1 MEGKIIGKFEMQL
14 QCKMKDSSSC
24 SKLMMWEM
32 EREEV
37 KMREKVIDLEDRG

>member
-1 MEGKIIGKFEMQL
+1 
-14 QCKMKDSSSC
+14 MKDSLFC